1 MSRYLVR
8 AARIIDPA
16 SPHHGKK
23 RDVLIEKNKIS
34 AIAASLPASKAQEV
48 KGKDL
53 CISPGWLD
61 LKAHFRE
68 PGLEYKE
75 SLAQGA
81 KAASLGGFTRVVVM
95 PDTAPAIDQTAA
107 LAYMQRRAEGLP
119 IHILVTGCLSEQ
131 HKGQQLAEL
140 YDMHSAGAI
149 AFTDNKQAVSA
160 ELMLRALEYSKNFG
174 GLVMSFPFDPSV
186 IPGGQ
191 MHEGEVSVRLG
202 LKGMPALS
210 EEVRLSRDIELLR
223 YTEGRLHV
231 SLISTAGSVERIRK
245 AKKEGLRIT
254 CAVAAHQLLYTDEAL
269 AGFES
274 NYKTLP
280 PLRSEEHRRALIQG
294 LKDGTIDAI
303 CSDHEPE
310 DIEHKDREFEYA
322 SFGISSIQAAF
333 PMAWTA
339 LQSKLDIETVVQ
351 KLTHGAYGV
360 LGLQPIRIQE
370 GSEAEVTVF
379 SAAENSIFIK
389 ENWASASTYSPAFG
403 ATLQG
408 KVYSLLR

>member
-23 RDVLIEKNKIS
+23 RDILIEKNKIS
-34 AIAASLPASKAQEV
+34 AIAASLPATKATEL

-75 SLAQGA
+75 GLSQGA
-81 KAASLGGFTRVVVM
+81 KAAALGGFTRVVIM
-95 PDTAPAIDQTAA
+95 PDTTPAIDQTAA
-107 LAYMQRRAEGLP
+107 LAYVQRRAEGLP
-119 IHILVTGCLSEQ
+119 VSVLATGCISEQ
-131 HKGQQLAEL
+131 RKGQQLAEMF
-140 YDMHSAGAI
+140 DVHTEGAV
-149 AFTDNKQAVSA
+149 AFTDNKQPLSA
-160 ELMLRALEYSKNFG
+160 ELMLRALEYSNNFG
-174 GLVMSFPFDPSV
+174 GLIMSFPFDPSV

-202 LKGMPALS
+202 LKGMPPMS
-210 EEVRLSRDIELLR
+210 EEIRLSRDIDLLR
-223 YTEGRLHV
+223 YTGGKLHV

-254 CAVAAHQLLYTDEAL
+254 CAVAAHQLLYTDESL
-269 AGFES
+269 TSFES
-274 NYKTLP
+274 QFKTLP
-280 PLRSEEHRRALIQG
+280 PLRSEEHRKALIQG

-310 DIEHKDREFEYA
+310 DTEHKDREFEYS

-339 LQSKLDIETVVQ
+339 LQSKLDIDTVVH
-351 KLTHGAYGV
+351 KFTHGAYGV
-360 LGLQPIRIQE
+360 LGMHPIVIAE

-379 SAAENSIFIK
+379 SAAEESTFTK
-389 ENWASASTYSPAFG
+389 EIWASASQYSPAYG

-408 KVYSLLR
+408 KVFPLLR